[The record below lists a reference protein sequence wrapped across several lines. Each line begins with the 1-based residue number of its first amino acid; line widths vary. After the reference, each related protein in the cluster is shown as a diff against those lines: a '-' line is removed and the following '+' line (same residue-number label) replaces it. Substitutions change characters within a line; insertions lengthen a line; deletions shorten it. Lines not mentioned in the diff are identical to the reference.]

1 MTEIPKFK
9 INQIQIHEIPIWK
22 FNNPVVNYINKV
34 EIHEI
39 PIWKTDVPILNNIS
53 KPIVD
58 IPGCVR
64 VHRNNLTSLI
74 DSDNDEYGT
83 YTECG
88 NFSIPSFEPLQYNPN
103 EFVYT
108 QSETP
113 QNQEQE
119 FVQPTVE
126 PPKYEPKKKK
136 DDPLFVACPGKKDQR
151 VGDYRNEFKLER
163 VIGHERSEDGTE
175 CITLYESTKFIEQY
189 IPNPPQLVSTAVIAT
204 VAASTPL
211 LLNIIK
217 PLVKN
222 LFKKLT
228 KKKKDVE

>member
-1 MTEIPKFK
+1 MEIHINK
-9 INQIQIHEIPIWK
+9 IDIQKIPIWK
-22 FNNPVVNYINKV
+22 V
-34 EIHEI
+34 
-39 PIWKTDVPILNNIS
+39 DVPILPKIS

-74 DSDNDEYGT
+74 DSDKDEYGT

-108 QSETP
+108 QSEPP

-136 DDPLFVACPGKKDQR
+136 DDPFFVECPGKKDQR

-163 VIGHERSEDGTE
+163 VIGHERSEDGSE
-175 CITLYESTKFIEQY
+175 CITLYENVKFIEQY
-189 IPNPPQLVSTAVIAT
+189 IPNPPQLVSTALIAS

-211 LLNIIK
+211 LLNIVK
-217 PLVKN
+217 SLVKN
-222 LFKKLT
+222 LIKKLT

>member
-1 MTEIPKFK
+1 MPTIEIP
-9 INQIQIHEIPIWK
+9 QID
-22 FNNPVVNYINKV
+22 INKV
-34 EIHEI
+34 EINKI
-39 PIWKTDVPILNNIS
+39 PIWKTDVPILINIS

-58 IPGCVR
+58 LPGCVR

-74 DSDNDEYGT
+74 DSDKDEYGT

-163 VIGHERSEDGTE
+163 VIGHERSEDGSE
-175 CITLYESTKFIEQY
+175 CITLYEDVKFIEQY
-189 IPNPPQLVSTAVIAT
+189 IPNPPQLISTAAIAT

-211 LLNIIK
+211 LLNIVK

-222 LFKKLT
+222 LIKKLT
-228 KKKKDVE
+228 KKKDKVK

>member
-1 MTEIPKFK
+1 M
-9 INQIQIHEIPIWK
+9 
-22 FNNPVVNYINKV
+22 
-34 EIHEI
+34 
-39 PIWKTDVPILNNIS
+39 
-53 KPIVD
+53 
-58 IPGCVR
+58 
-64 VHRNNLTSLI
+64 
-74 DSDNDEYGT
+74 
-83 YTECG
+83 
-88 NFSIPSFEPLQYNPN
+88 QYNPN

-113 QNQEQE
+113 KNQEQE

-126 PPKYEPKKKK
+126 PPKYEPKKEE
-136 DDPLFVACPGKKDQR
+136 DEPLFIQCPGKKDQR

-211 LLNIIK
+211 LLNIVK

-222 LFKKLT
+222 LIKKLT

>member
-1 MTEIPKFK
+1 MEIPKISIK
-9 INQIQIHEIPIWK
+9 KDAIHEIP
-22 FNNPVVNYINKV
+22 V
-34 EIHEI
+34 
-39 PIWKTDVPILNNIS
+39 WKTHVQILNNLS

-74 DSDNDEYGT
+74 DSDKDEYGT

-88 NFSIPSFEPLQYNPN
+88 NFSIPSFEPLQYNSN

-119 FVQPTVE
+119 FVQPTIE
-126 PPKYEPKKKK
+126 PPKYEPKKNK
-136 DDPLFVACPGKKDQR
+136 DEVLFVACPGKKDQR

-163 VIGHERSEDGTE
+163 VIGHERSEDGSE
-175 CITLYESTKFIEQY
+175 CITLYEDVKFIDQY
-189 IPNPPQLVSTAVIAT
+189 IPNPPQLVSTALIAS
-204 VAASTPL
+204 VAATTPL
-211 LLNIIK
+211 LLNLVK
-217 PLVKN
+217 PLVRQA
-222 LFKKLT
+222 FKRLGKP
-228 KKKKDVE
+228 KKDKVE

>member
-1 MTEIPKFK
+1 MPTIDIPNIK
-9 INQIQIHEIPIWK
+9 
-22 FNNPVVNYINKV
+22 INKV

-39 PIWKTDVPILNNIS
+39 PVWKTGIQTLNNIS

-74 DSDNDEYGT
+74 DSDKDEYGT

-113 QNQEQE
+113 TNQKQE
-119 FVQPTVE
+119 VVQPTVE
-126 PPKYEPKKKK
+126 PPKYEPKKK

-189 IPNPPQLVSTAVIAT
+189 IPNPPQLVSTAAIAT
-204 VAASTPL
+204 VAATTPL
-211 LLNIIK
+211 LLNIVK

-222 LFKKLT
+222 LIKKLT

>member
-1 MTEIPKFK
+1 MPTIDIPRF
-9 INQIQIHEIPIWK
+9 E
-22 FNNPVVNYINKV
+22 INKV

-39 PIWKTDVPILNNIS
+39 PVWKTDIQTLNNIS

-74 DSDNDEYGT
+74 DSDKDEYGT

-163 VIGHERSEDGTE
+163 VIGHKRSEDGTE

-211 LLNIIK
+211 LLNIVK

-222 LFKKLT
+222 IIKKLT
-228 KKKKDVE
+228 KKKEDTSS

>member
-1 MTEIPKFK
+1 MPSIDIPRF
-9 INQIQIHEIPIWK
+9 Q
-22 FNNPVVNYINKV
+22 INKV
-34 EIHEI
+34 EIHDI
-39 PIWKTDVPILNNIS
+39 PIWKTDIQTLNNIS

-74 DSDNDEYGT
+74 DSDKDEYGT

-113 QNQEQE
+113 TNQEQE

-126 PPKYEPKKKK
+126 PPRYEPKKKK

-211 LLNIIK
+211 LLNIVK

-222 LFKKLT
+222 IIKKLT
-228 KKKKDVE
+228 KKKNNKK

>member
-1 MTEIPKFK
+1 MPSIDIPRFD
-9 INQIQIHEIPIWK
+9 
-22 FNNPVVNYINKV
+22 INKI

-39 PIWKTDVPILNNIS
+39 PVWKTDIQTLNNIS

-74 DSDNDEYGT
+74 DSDKDEYGT

-189 IPNPPQLVSTAVIAT
+189 IPNPPQLVSTALIAS
-204 VAASTPL
+204 VAATTPL
-211 LLNIIK
+211 LLNFVK
-217 PLVKN
+217 PLVRQA
-222 LFKKLT
+222 FKRLSKP
-228 KKKKDVE
+228 KKDKVE

>member
-1 MTEIPKFK
+1 MPTIDISNIS
-9 INQIQIHEIPIWK
+9 INEVKIHEIP
-22 FNNPVVNYINKV
+22 V
-34 EIHEI
+34 
-39 PIWKTDVPILNNIS
+39 WKTDIQTLNNIS

-74 DSDNDEYGT
+74 DSDKDEYGT

-119 FVQPTVE
+119 FVQPTIE
-126 PPKYEPKKKK
+126 PPKYEPKKNK
-136 DDPLFVACPGKKDQR
+136 DEVLFVACPGKKDQR

-211 LLNIIK
+211 LLNIVK

-222 LFKKLT
+222 LIKKLT
-228 KKKKDVE
+228 KKKDKVK

>member
-1 MTEIPKFK
+1 MPTIDIPR
-9 INQIQIHEIPIWK
+9 ID
-22 FNNPVVNYINKV
+22 INKV

-39 PIWKTDVPILNNIS
+39 PVWKTDIQTLNNIS

-74 DSDNDEYGT
+74 DSDKDEYGT

-108 QSETP
+108 ESETP
-113 QNQEQE
+113 KNQEQE

-163 VIGHERSEDGTE
+163 VIGHERSEDGSE

-189 IPNPPQLVSTAVIAT
+189 IPNPPQLISTAAIAT

-211 LLNIIK
+211 LLNIVK

-222 LFKKLT
+222 LIKKLT
-228 KKKKDVE
+228 QKKKDKVK

>member
-1 MTEIPKFK
+1 MPTIDIPNIK
-9 INQIQIHEIPIWK
+9 
-22 FNNPVVNYINKV
+22 INKV

-39 PIWKTDVPILNNIS
+39 PVWKTDIQTLNNIS

-74 DSDNDEYGT
+74 DSDKDEYGT

-163 VIGHERSEDGTE
+163 VIGHERSEDGSE
-175 CITLYESTKFIEQY
+175 CITLYEDVKFIEQY
-189 IPNPPQLVSTAVIAT
+189 IPNPPQLVSAAAIAT

-211 LLNIIK
+211 LLNLVK

-222 LFKKLT
+222 IIKKLT
-228 KKKKDVE
+228 KKKKDVK

>member
-1 MTEIPKFK
+1 MPTIDIPRFD
-9 INQIQIHEIPIWK
+9 
-22 FNNPVVNYINKV
+22 INKV

-39 PIWKTDVPILNNIS
+39 PVWKTDIQTLNNIS

-74 DSDNDEYGT
+74 DSEKDEYGT

-136 DDPLFVACPGKKDQR
+136 HDPLFVECPGPNDQR
-151 VGDYRNEFKLER
+151 VGQYASEFKLER
-163 VIGHERSEDGTE
+163 VIGHKRSENGSK
-175 CITLYESTKFIEQY
+175 CITLYEDVKFIEQY
-189 IPNPPQLVSTAVIAT
+189 IPNPPQLVSTALIAS
-204 VAASTPL
+204 VAATTPL
-211 LLNIIK
+211 LLNIVK
-217 PLVKN
+217 PLIKN
-222 LFKKLT
+222 LIKKLT
-228 KKKKDVE
+228 KKKKDIE

>member
-1 MTEIPKFK
+1 MSEIPRFK
-9 INQIQIHEIPIWK
+9 INQIQIHEIPIWNY
-22 FNNPVVNYINKV
+22 NNPVVNYIN
-34 EIHEI
+34 
-39 PIWKTDVPILNNIS
+39 

-74 DSDNDEYGT
+74 DSDKDEYGT

-88 NFSIPSFEPLQYNPN
+88 NFNIPSFEPLQYNPN

-113 QNQEQE
+113 TNQEQE

-163 VIGHERSEDGTE
+163 VIGHKRSEDGSK
-175 CITLYESTKFIEQY
+175 CITLYEDVKFIEQY
-189 IPNPPQLVSTAVIAT
+189 IPNPPQLVSTAAIAT
-204 VAASTPL
+204 VAATTPL
-211 LLNIIK
+211 LLNIVK

-228 KKKKDVE
+228 KKKDNVK

>member
-1 MTEIPKFK
+1 MNEIPL
-9 INQIQIHEIPIWK
+9 INIHK
-22 FNNPVVNYINKV
+22 VQINK
-34 EIHEI
+34 I
-39 PIWKTDVPILNNIS
+39 PIWKTNVPIINKIN
-53 KPIVD
+53 KPVVD
-58 IPGCVR
+58 IPACVR

-74 DSDNDEYGT
+74 DNDKDEYGT

-126 PPKYEPKKKK
+126 PPKYEPKKKN
-136 DDPLFVACPGKKDQR
+136 DDNVLFVECPGPNDQR
-151 VGDYRNEFKLER
+151 VGQYASEFKLER
-163 VIGHERSEDGTE
+163 VIGHKRSEDGSK
-175 CITLYESTKFIEQY
+175 CITLYEDVKFIEQY
-189 IPNPPQLVSTAVIAT
+189 IPNAPQLISTAVIAT

-211 LLNIIK
+211 LLNVIK

-222 LFKKLT
+222 LIKKLT
-228 KKKKDVE
+228 KKKDKV

>member
-9 INQIQIHEIPIWK
+9 INEVKIHEIPIWN
-22 FNNPVVNYINKV
+22 FSNPVVNQIN
-34 EIHEI
+34 
-39 PIWKTDVPILNNIS
+39 

-74 DSDNDEYGT
+74 DSSKDEYGT

-126 PPKYEPKKKK
+126 PPKYEPKKKE
-136 DDPLFVACPGKKDQR
+136 DETLFVECPGPNDQR
-151 VGDYRNEFKLER
+151 VGQYASEFKLER
-163 VIGHERSEDGTE
+163 VIGHKRSEDGSK
-175 CITLYESTKFIEQY
+175 CITLYEDVKFIEQY

-211 LLNIIK
+211 LLNIVK

-222 LFKKLT
+222 LLKKLT
-228 KKKKDVE
+228 KKKDKVE

>member
-1 MTEIPKFK
+1 MPTIEIPP
-9 INQIQIHEIPIWK
+9 IN
-22 FNNPVVNYINKV
+22 INKI

-39 PIWKTDVPILNNIS
+39 PVWKTDIQTLNNIS

-74 DSDNDEYGT
+74 DSDKDEYGT

-88 NFSIPSFEPLQYNPN
+88 NFNIPSFEPLQYNPN

-113 QNQEQE
+113 TNQEQE

-136 DDPLFVACPGKKDQR
+136 DEILFVACPGKKDQR
-151 VGDYRNEFKLER
+151 IGDYRNEFKLER

-211 LLNIIK
+211 LLNIVK

-222 LFKKLT
+222 VIKKLT
-228 KKKKDVE
+228 KKKDNKK

>member
-1 MTEIPKFK
+1 MEIPK
-9 INQIQIHEIPIWK
+9 ISVNRIEIHKIPIWK
-22 FNNPVVNYINKV
+22 PN
-34 EIHEI
+34 
-39 PIWKTDVPILNNIS
+39 VPTLNNIS

-74 DSDNDEYGT
+74 DSDKDEYGT

-163 VIGHERSEDGTE
+163 VIGHERSEDGSE

-211 LLNIIK
+211 LLNIVK

-222 LFKKLT
+222 LIKKLT
-228 KKKKDVE
+228 KKKDKLK

>member
-1 MTEIPKFK
+1 MPTIDIPN
-9 INQIQIHEIPIWK
+9 IN
-22 FNNPVVNYINKV
+22 INKI
-34 EIHEI
+34 EIHKI
-39 PIWKTDVPILNNIS
+39 PVWKTDIQTLNNIS

-74 DSDNDEYGT
+74 DSDKDEYGT

-175 CITLYESTKFIEQY
+175 CITLYESTQFIEQY

-211 LLNIIK
+211 LLNIVK

-222 LFKKLT
+222 LIKKLT

>member
-1 MTEIPKFK
+1 MPTIKIPEIE
-9 INQIQIHEIPIWK
+9 INKIPIWK
-22 FNNPVVNYINKV
+22 P
-34 EIHEI
+34 
-39 PIWKTDVPILNNIS
+39 DVPIQINIS

-74 DSDNDEYGT
+74 DSDKDEYGT

-126 PPKYEPKKKK
+126 PPKYEPKKTK
-136 DDPLFVACPGKKDQR
+136 DEILFVACPGKKDQR

-163 VIGHERSEDGTE
+163 VIGHKRSEDGTE

-211 LLNIIK
+211 LLNIVK

-222 LFKKLT
+222 LIKKLT

>member
-1 MTEIPKFK
+1 MPTIEIPRFD
-9 INQIQIHEIPIWK
+9 
-22 FNNPVVNYINKV
+22 INKV
-34 EIHEI
+34 EIHKI
-39 PIWKTDVPILNNIS
+39 PIWKTEVPILNNIS

-58 IPGCVR
+58 IPVCVR

-74 DSDNDEYGT
+74 DSDKDEYGT

-126 PPKYEPKKKK
+126 PPKYEPKKEK
-136 DDPLFVACPGKKDQR
+136 DEPLFVQCPGPNDQR
-151 VGDYRNEFKLER
+151 VGQYASEFKLER
-163 VIGHERSEDGTE
+163 VIGHKRSGDGSK
-175 CITLYESTKFIEQY
+175 CITLYEDVKFIEQY

>member
-1 MTEIPKFK
+1 MPTIEIP
-9 INQIQIHEIPIWK
+9 QID
-22 FNNPVVNYINKV
+22 INKI
-34 EIHEI
+34 EINKI
-39 PIWKTDVPILNNIS
+39 PIWKTNAPIQINIS

-74 DSDNDEYGT
+74 DSDKDEYGT

-108 QSETP
+108 QSEAPT
-113 QNQEQE
+113 NQEQE
-119 FVQPTVE
+119 FVEPTTKDI
-126 PPKYEPKKKK
+126 KYEPKKDK

-163 VIGHERSEDGTE
+163 VIGHERSEDGSE
-175 CITLYESTKFIEQY
+175 CITLYEDVKFIEQY
-189 IPNPPQLVSTAVIAT
+189 IPNPPQLVSTAAIAT
-204 VAASTPL
+204 VAATTPL
-211 LLNIIK
+211 LLNVVK

-222 LFKKLT
+222 LIKKLT

>member
-1 MTEIPKFK
+1 MPSIDIPNIK
-9 INQIQIHEIPIWK
+9 
-22 FNNPVVNYINKV
+22 INKV

-39 PIWKTDVPILNNIS
+39 PIWKTDIQTLNNIS

-74 DSDNDEYGT
+74 DSDKDEYGT

-119 FVQPTVE
+119 FVQPTIE
-126 PPKYEPKKKK
+126 PPKYEPKKNK
-136 DDPLFVACPGKKDQR
+136 DEVLFVACPGKKDQR

-211 LLNIIK
+211 LLNIVK

-222 LFKKLT
+222 LIKKLT
-228 KKKKDVE
+228 KKKDKVK

>member
-9 INQIQIHEIPIWK
+9 INEIQIHEIPIWN
-22 FNNPVVNYINKV
+22 FGNPVVNQIN
-34 EIHEI
+34 
-39 PIWKTDVPILNNIS
+39 

-74 DSDNDEYGT
+74 DSSKDEYGT

-103 EFVYT
+103 EFKYT

-113 QNQEQE
+113 TNQDQE
-119 FVQPTVE
+119 FVESTVE
-126 PPKYEPKKKK
+126 PPKYEPKKKEDK
-136 DDPLFVACPGKKDQR
+136 PLFVECPGPDDQR
-151 VGDYRNEFKLER
+151 VGQYASEFKLER
-163 VIGHERSEDGTE
+163 VSGHKRSEDGSE
-175 CITLYESTKFIEQY
+175 CITLYEDVAFIEQY
-189 IPNPPQLVSTAVIAT
+189 IPGPPQLISTAAIAS
-204 VAASTPL
+204 VAATTPL
-211 LLNIIK
+211 LLNAIK

-222 LFKKLT
+222 LIKKLT
-228 KKKKDVE
+228 KKKDKVE

>member
-1 MTEIPKFK
+1 MPTIDIPNIK
-9 INQIQIHEIPIWK
+9 
-22 FNNPVVNYINKV
+22 INKV
-34 EIHEI
+34 EIHKI
-39 PIWKTDVPILNNIS
+39 PVWKTDIQTLNNIS

-74 DSDNDEYGT
+74 DSDKDEYGT

-136 DDPLFVACPGKKDQR
+136 DEILFVACPGKKDQR

-211 LLNIIK
+211 LLNIVK

-222 LFKKLT
+222 LIKKLT
-228 KKKKDVE
+228 KKKDKVE

>member
-1 MTEIPKFK
+1 MSEIPRYK
-9 INQIQIHEIPIWK
+9 INEIQIHQIPIWN
-22 FNNPVVNYINKV
+22 FNNPIVNYTNKPV
-34 EIHEI
+34 
-39 PIWKTDVPILNNIS
+39 
-53 KPIVD
+53 VD

-74 DSDNDEYGT
+74 DSDKDEYGT

-211 LLNIIK
+211 LLNIVK

-222 LFKKLT
+222 LIKKLT

>member
-1 MTEIPKFK
+1 MPTIDIPN
-9 INQIQIHEIPIWK
+9 IR
-22 FNNPVVNYINKV
+22 INKI

-39 PIWKTDVPILNNIS
+39 PVWKTDIQTLNNIS

-74 DSDNDEYGT
+74 DSDKDEYGT

-88 NFSIPSFEPLQYNPN
+88 NFSIPSFEPLQNNPN

-136 DDPLFVACPGKKDQR
+136 EDEPLFVECPGPNDQR
-151 VGDYRNEFKLER
+151 VGQYASEFKLER
-163 VIGHERSEDGTE
+163 VSGHLRSEDGSK
-175 CITLYESTKFIEQY
+175 CITLYENVTFIEQY
-189 IPNPPQLVSTAVIAT
+189 IPNPPQLISTAVIAT

-211 LLNIIK
+211 LLNIVK

-222 LFKKLT
+222 LIKKLT

>member
-1 MTEIPKFK
+1 MPTIDIPRFN
-9 INQIQIHEIPIWK
+9 INEIQIHEIPIWK
-22 FNNPVVNYINKV
+22 FNNPVVNHINKPV
-34 EIHEI
+34 
-39 PIWKTDVPILNNIS
+39 
-53 KPIVD
+53 VD

-74 DSDNDEYGT
+74 DNPKDEYGT

-126 PPKYEPKKKK
+126 APKYEPKKEKN
-136 DDPLFVACPGKKDQR
+136 DSLFVACPGKKDQR

-163 VIGHERSEDGTE
+163 VIGHERSEDGSE
-175 CITLYESTKFIEQY
+175 CITLYEDVKFIEQY
-189 IPNPPQLVSTAVIAT
+189 IPNPPQLVSTALIAS
-204 VAASTPL
+204 VAATTPL
-211 LLNIIK
+211 LLNLVK
-217 PLVKN
+217 PLIRQA
-222 LFKKLT
+222 FKRLSKP
-228 KKKKDVE
+228 KKDKVE

>member
-1 MTEIPKFK
+1 MPSIDIPR
-9 INQIQIHEIPIWK
+9 IN
-22 FNNPVVNYINKV
+22 INKV
-34 EIHEI
+34 EIHKI
-39 PIWKTDVPILNNIS
+39 PVWKTDIQTLNNIS

-74 DSDNDEYGT
+74 DSDKDEYGT

-136 DDPLFVACPGKKDQR
+136 DDPLFVECPGPNDQR
-151 VGDYRNEFKLER
+151 VGQYASEFKLER
-163 VIGHERSEDGTE
+163 VIGHKRSEDGSK
-175 CITLYESTKFIEQY
+175 CITLYEDVKFIEQY

-211 LLNIIK
+211 LLNIVK
-217 PLVKN
+217 PLIKN

-228 KKKKDVE
+228 KNLKFN

>member
-1 MTEIPKFK
+1 MPTIDIPNIK
-9 INQIQIHEIPIWK
+9 
-22 FNNPVVNYINKV
+22 INKV

-39 PIWKTDVPILNNIS
+39 PVWKTDIQTLNNIS

-74 DSDNDEYGT
+74 DSDKDEYGT

-136 DDPLFVACPGKKDQR
+136 DGPLFVACPGKKDQR

-163 VIGHERSEDGTE
+163 VIGHERSEDGSE

-211 LLNIIK
+211 LLNIVK

-222 LFKKLT
+222 LIKKLT
-228 KKKKDVE
+228 KKKDDRK

>member
-1 MTEIPKFK
+1 MPSIDIPKIK
-9 INQIQIHEIPIWK
+9 
-22 FNNPVVNYINKV
+22 INKV

-39 PIWKTDVPILNNIS
+39 PVWKTDIQTLNNIS

-74 DSDNDEYGT
+74 DSDKDEYGT

-136 DDPLFVACPGKKDQR
+136 DEVLFVACPGKKDQR

-175 CITLYESTKFIEQY
+175 CISLYESTQFIEQY
-189 IPNPPQLVSTAVIAT
+189 IPNPAQLVSTAVIAT

-211 LLNIIK
+211 LLNIVK

-222 LFKKLT
+222 IIKKLT
-228 KKKKDVE
+228 KKKKDIE

>member
-1 MTEIPKFK
+1 MPTIDIPR
-9 INQIQIHEIPIWK
+9 IN
-22 FNNPVVNYINKV
+22 INKV

-39 PIWKTDVPILNNIS
+39 PVWKTNIQTLNNIS

-74 DSDNDEYGT
+74 DSDKDEYGT

-136 DDPLFVACPGKKDQR
+136 DDPFFVECPGKKDQR

-211 LLNIIK
+211 LLNIVK

-222 LFKKLT
+222 LIKKLT
-228 KKKKDVE
+228 KKKDNKK